1 MANPAGL
8 LGPRDIANEN
18 DEQGQAKG
26 TTVAVKGWTGTPRKR
41 PRYIDGRRE
50 GPGGRVGGNG
60 SGRTGGKREGK
71 GRHEERERERGGG
84 KKRERER
91 EGEKK
96 ESERERERERERK
109 REKEEERKKEEENT
123 LDCTKL
129 PQRN

>member
-50 GPGGRVGGNG
+50 GPGGGWEGMEAGGRVEREKERGGT
-60 SGRTGGKREGK
+60 R
-71 GRHEERERERGGG
+71 RERERGGG

-91 EGEKK
+91 VERKK
-96 ESERERERERERK
+96 RARERERK